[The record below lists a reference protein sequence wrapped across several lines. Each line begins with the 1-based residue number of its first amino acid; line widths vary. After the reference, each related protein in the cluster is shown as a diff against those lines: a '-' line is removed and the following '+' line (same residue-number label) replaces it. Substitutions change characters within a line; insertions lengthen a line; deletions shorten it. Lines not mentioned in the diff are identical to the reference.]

1 MMEEKEE
8 GRVVG
13 LQITWPCIHQ
23 DIQHMHTLSCLP
35 IRRDLPGVT
44 LVILSGLPL
53 IMHMVR
59 AASLS
64 AGSRDSV
71 REKGRGGRRE
81 KGGKRGGRE
90 GRGGRR
96 EKGERERREG
106 RKRRE
111 EREGR
116 KERREG
122 RKRREKRE
130 GREGRGGRREKGGKR
145 GGRERGKGGGRR
157 ERREEGGK
165 RGGRKERGGREGK
178 REKEKGER
186 REGREKKEE
195 EKRRKGKRVNTHTA
209 RYTQWEYAG
218 PLAASHAYPTPSPGT
233 VTMVTQPPDV

>member
-1 MMEEKEE
+1 MEEKEE

-116 KERREG
+116 KERG
-122 RKRREKRE
+122 
-130 GREGRGGRREKGGKR
+130 
-145 GGRERGKGGGRR
+145 
-157 ERREEGGK
+157 
-165 RGGRKERGGREGK
+165 EGK
-178 REKEKGER
+178 REREEEEEKGER
-186 REGREKKEE
+186 REGREEGERREEGGKGRGRKRKERGGREGKKEE

-218 PLAASHAYPTPSPGT
+218 PLAAQSCLSNTIPRHCHHGNTTP
-233 VTMVTQPPDV
+233 

>member
-90 GRGGRR
+90 
-96 EKGERERREG
+96 
-106 RKRRE
+106 
-111 EREGR
+111 
-116 KERREG
+116 
-122 RKRREKRE
+122 
-130 GREGRGGRREKGGKR
+130 
-145 GGRERGKGGGRR
+145 RGKGGGGR

>member
-96 EKGERERREG
+96 EKGERERG
-106 RKRRE
+106 R
-111 EREGR
+111 G
-116 KERREG
+116 G
-122 RKRREKRE
+122 
-130 GREGRGGRREKGGKR
+130 GEGRGGRREKGGKR
-145 GGRERGKGGGRR
+145 GGRERGKGRRKKRKERGGREERREKGERREGRDEGER

-165 RGGRKERGGREGK
+165 GKRRKKRGGRARE
-178 REKEKGER
+178 
-186 REGREKKEE
+186 
-195 EKRRKGKRVNTHTA
+195 
-209 RYTQWEYAG
+209 
-218 PLAASHAYPTPSPGT
+218 
-233 VTMVTQPPDV
+233 

>member
-1 MMEEKEE
+1 MEEKEE

-96 EKGERERREG
+96 EKG
-106 RKRRE
+106 
-111 EREGR
+111 
-116 KERREG
+116 
-122 RKRREKRE
+122 
-130 GREGRGGRREKGGKR
+130 GKR

-218 PLAASHAYPTPSPGT
+218 PLAAQSCLSNTIPRHCHHGNTTP
-233 VTMVTQPPDV
+233 

>member
-1 MMEEKEE
+1 MEEKEE

-23 DIQHMHTLSCLP
+23 DIQYMHTLSCLP

-90 GRGGRR
+90 
-96 EKGERERREG
+96 
-106 RKRRE
+106 
-111 EREGR
+111 
-116 KERREG
+116 
-122 RKRREKRE
+122 
-130 GREGRGGRREKGGKR
+130 
-145 GGRERGKGGGRR
+145 RGKGGGRR

-165 RGGRKERGGREGK
+165 RGGRKERGGREGR

-186 REGREKKEE
+186 REGREKGGRKEE
-195 EKRRKGKRVNTHTA
+195 EGQESKHTHCKV
-209 RYTQWEYAG
+209 
-218 PLAASHAYPTPSPGT
+218 YPVGVCWTTCCPVMPIQHHPQALSPW
-233 VTMVTQPPDV
+233 